1 MSEETERA
9 KRVKRENEARWLGLE
24 GVVAVGVGQTADG
37 RPAVVVSVRAD
48 DARLRRA
55 LPAQV
60 DGVPVEVRVSGDLRA
75 L

>member
-1 MSEETERA
+1 MSDELERA
-9 KRVKRENEARWLGLE
+9 KRVKREHESRWLSLD

-48 DARLRRA
+48 SARLRRA
-55 LPAQV
+55 LPERV